1 MPDYLTDIFHKA
13 FFDLLGR
20 FSQYFIAVFADIEI
34 EKIKTVMDIC
44 YIRKQFLIG
53 KDRMI
58 VVTEPLAVELE

>member
-1 MPDYLTDIFHKA
+1 MTDYLTDIFHKA

-44 YIRKQFLIG
+44 YIL
-53 KDRMI
+53 
-58 VVTEPLAVELE
+58 